1 MDNKELAKLFRSE
14 LSNIAISIDKLRT
27 ALVNV
32 IASTVNTPR
41 KEHIAGIPPRQDADQ
56 EGNDVPGQVA
66 LPTSANTKPTPP
78 NPTAPDNPWYKTING
93 WKAVLEIV
101 TLVQNSF
108 WHPPFWTGEAAQEP
122 DAGGL
127 KLRR

>member
-1 MDNKELAKLFRSE
+1 MSTKIRHPATTVKMLPIKTS
-14 LSNIAISIDKLRT
+14 SVGISSPVDCADGREAMPVNWARCLEWSSSFSHSYANRT
-27 ALVNV
+27 LLYTQAQCVFQTSHAETRN
-32 IASTVNTPR
+32 AAPNAR
-41 KEHIAGIPPRQDADQ
+41 KYYDI
-56 EGNDVPGQVA
+56 
-66 LPTSANTKPTPP
+66 
-78 NPTAPDNPWYKTING
+78 
-93 WKAVLEIV
+93 